1 MARRFYSFISVLAL
15 FPFLCLAVLYFS
27 PVAIPYKLAFPV
39 AFLSIAAFRFCNKTI
54 ACAFL
59 FSALGDVA
67 GAERVFLCQMGM
79 FALAH
84 VFFILF
90 FARRIHRK
98 DFRIDKP
105 GLLYASVTT
114 AVLLAAAFLCILIH
128 IPHGILLYAT
138 SIYMLLILAMFF
150 LAVLQRNV
158 FFLCGAALFV
168 CSDFV
173 LGVNKFSSPMP
184 GLLIMIPYYAAQ
196 GLIYLG
202 AVQSRNKKR

>member
-1 MARRFYSFISVLAL
+1 MARRSHSFKSILAL
-15 FPFLCLAVLYFS
+15 FPFLCLTVLYFY
-27 PVAIPYKLAFPV
+27 PVAVPYKLAFPV
-39 AFLSIAAFRFCNKTI
+39 AFLSIAAFLFCNKTI

-59 FSALGDVA
+59 FSALGDLA

-84 VFFILF
+84 ICFILF
-90 FARRIHRK
+90 FARRIRR
-98 DFRIDKP
+98 RIDKSR
-105 GLLYASVTT
+105 LLYASATT
-114 AVLLAAAFLCILIH
+114 AILLAAAFLCVLIH
-128 IPHGILLYAT
+128 VPHGILLYAT
-138 SIYMLLILAMFF
+138 SIYILLILAMFF

-168 CSDFV
+168 FSDFV
-173 LGVNKFSSPMP
+173 LGVNKFSFPMP